1 MSDFPAS
8 IDRLLNQVHHW
19 DERRW
24 STPAAAAQ
32 TRAQLVHGLAQT
44 LADLGAEA
52 EQRPPREVPR
62 LHHMVL
68 PDQIR
73 VLTDDL
79 LAASPATAL
88 IERAA
93 AATDEVRRSLQ

>member
-1 MSDFPAS
+1 VPDFPAS
-8 IDRLLNQVHHW
+8 IDRLLIQVHHW

-24 STPAAAAQ
+24 SAGAAP
-32 TRAQLVHGLAQT
+32 TKAQLVHGLAQT
-44 LADLGAEA
+44 LADLGAAA
-52 EQRPPREVPR
+52 EQRPSREVPR
-62 LHHMVL
+62 LHDMVL

-79 LAASPATAL
+79 LAASPSAGL

-93 AATDEVRRSLQ
+93 IATDEVRRSLQ